1 MTRSRLAEGRGLRL
15 AWLAALPVV
24 AASACS
30 GRSMSLGG
38 DPLALSVGATSGI
51 PTGAAGTLSPGTGGT
66 TGGVGGTIGGTGGVV
81 IPVGGN
87 GGTAAEAATGGAED
101 NPYPP
106 VTWQNG
112 QGYRDVCPEYDDIS
126 GFTCWHYE
134 LGAGTTCGVDGSP
147 TCNACSCAIPC
158 DEPGD
163 CPAGPQ
169 GELAV
174 CLGSDTNV
182 RSCFLAC
189 EEGDCPLGME
199 CSNYPGGAERACL
212 WVEQS
217 RGMGTPAK

>member
-1 MTRSRLAEGRGLRL
+1 
-15 AWLAALPVV
+15 
-24 AASACS
+24 
-30 GRSMSLGG
+30 MSLGG
-38 DPLALSVGATSGI
+38 DPLALSVGSTSGS
-51 PTGAAGTLSPGTGGT
+51 PAGAAGALSPSTGGT
-66 TGGVGGTIGGTGGVV
+66 TGGIGGTTGGIGGSTGGTGGVLL
-81 IPVGGN
+81 PN
-87 GGTAAEAATGGAED
+87 GGTSGTAAAGAGGAED

-112 QGYRDVCPEYDDIS
+112 QGYRDVCPEYDDTS

-134 LGAGTTCGVDGSP
+134 LETGTTCGIDGSP

-163 CPAGPQ
+163 CPPGLQ
-169 GELAV
+169 GESAA

-199 CSNYPGGAERACL
+199 CSNYPGGSARVCM

-217 RGMGTPAK
+217 RGMGTPK